1 MCSSDLIKVST
12 GNVIDLKIVLAAGIA
27 GFTIFEVGATAAT
40 PVWVTL
46 AIFTVNHFIQMH
58 EQQNLKAAA
67 EAGPRMAPI
76 NFKAIAA
83 VPAAG

>member
-1 MCSSDLIKVST
+1 M
-12 GNVIDLKIVLAAGIA
+12 
-27 GFTIFEVGATAAT
+27 
-40 PVWVTL
+40 TL

-76 NFKAIAA
+76 NIKGALPA
-83 VPAAG
+83 PAAG